1 MTEKTLRKHIWE
13 SANYAGLALGIVSI
27 IYMYI
32 SKVVG
37 TSGMSTGTMVL
48 ITTPLW
54 IVKFAGCIFLM
65 KFFMKKFYSDH
76 PQADNRDIFR
86 MGVATALLSAFF
98 YSALQFIDMVY
109 ISPEVYTN
117 EIELAMQQ
125 YSSVM
130 DSNSRNMMKSMIDHL
145 PQLQFVW
152 NLIYCF
158 SFGTILSAIL
168 SRNIGNQDPFADYK
182 SE

>member
-1 MTEKTLRKHIWE
+1 MKEKTLRKDIWE
-13 SANYAGLALGIVSI
+13 SANYAGLALGLVSV

-32 SKVVG
+32 SKAVG

-48 ITTPLW
+48 VATPLW
-54 IVKFAGCIFLM
+54 IAKFAGCIFLM
-65 KFFMKKFYSDH
+65 KFFMKKFASAH
-76 PQADNRDIFR
+76 PEADNKDIFR
-86 MGVATALLSAFF
+86 MGAATALLSAFF
-98 YSALQFIDMVY
+98 YSALQFVDMVY

-182 SE
+182 PE